1 MTEIEIQEKIVANA
15 KKNLEEVEEALF
27 AFCEWLQKR
36 PADDYETFK
45 DGYLILER
53 MYLSRADVAESI
65 FDEEEK
71 KLNKMVDELNSDG
84 LDEAFASWND
94 FYAYKY

>member
-1 MTEIEIQEKIVANA
+1 M
-15 KKNLEEVEEALF
+15 
-27 AFCEWLQKR
+27 
-36 PADDYETFK
+36 
-45 DGYLILER
+45 ILER